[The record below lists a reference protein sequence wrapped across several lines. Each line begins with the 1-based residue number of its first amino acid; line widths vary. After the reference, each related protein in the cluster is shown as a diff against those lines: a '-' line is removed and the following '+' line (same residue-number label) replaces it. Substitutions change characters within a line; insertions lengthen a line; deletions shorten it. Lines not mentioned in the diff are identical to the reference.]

1 MVLIMKARQKKLVQQ
16 QLDGTLMSFDVLG
29 KVAVPPK
36 GWVRAI
42 RNALGMTGQQ
52 LARRLGTNRQR
63 IARIEQDE
71 KQGRVTVNTLRNVA
85 EAMECE
91 FVYGFVPKTSLKQAV
106 QDQARRVAV
115 KRMSRSNQMMRLE
128 AQELSDA
135 EKKKVLDELIAEIV
149 DTMPRYLWDE

>member
-1 MVLIMKARQKKLVQQ
+1 MKAKQKKVVQQ
-16 QLDGTLMSFDVLG
+16 QLDGTLRSFDVL
-29 KVAVPPK
+29 KRVTVPPK

-85 EAMECE
+85 EAMDCE
-91 FVYGFVPKTSLKQAV
+91 FVYGFVPKESLEQTV
-106 QDQARRVAV
+106 RDQARRVAV
-115 KRMSRSNQMMRLE
+115 KRMNRSNQMMRLE
-128 AQELSDA
+128 AQELSDT
-135 EKKKVLDELIAEIV
+135 EKEQVLNELIAEIV